1 MDWAKQFQ
9 AVSSGRAPTA
19 SFGTTLFGKY
29 TIAELQSLINGKDDE
44 MTNLAKYAA
53 KASPAWQND
62 FRTLQSDYAQ
72 ARAAGLAAIASQKHS
87 IFADNLNP
95 EGDSYYRSILTVLN
109 PRWQQHDASTD
120 RVGLLHSR
128 LASEGITVAPYT
140 VRQPDASDDAA
151 NYMFQHPVD
160 FFVTDPGT
168 KLLHGAQDAAKPI
181 LDWSKPIIIA
191 IAAIAGVLGFVVLKT
206 YLPPPPRQLG
216 TPIGTRSTS

>member
-1 MDWAKQFQ
+1 MNWAHHFQ
-9 AVSSGRAPTA
+9 AVSSGKRPTA

-29 TIAELQSLINGKDDE
+29 SIAELQSLIKGKDDE
-44 MTNLAKYAA
+44 ISNLAKYAPH
-53 KASPAWQND
+53 ASAAWQSD
-62 FRTLQSDYAQ
+62 FKALQTDYNIART
-72 ARAAGLAAIASQKHS
+72 AGINAIAGQKHS

-95 EGDSYYRSILTVLN
+95 EGDSYYKSILSVFN
-109 PRWQQHDASTD
+109 PWWQNHDATTD
-120 RVGLLHSR
+120 RLRLLHTR

-140 VRQPDASDDAA
+140 VRQPGASDDAA

-160 FFVTDPGT
+160 YFVTDPGT
-168 KLLHGAQDAAKPI
+168 KLLQGAQDAAKSI

-191 IAAIAGVLGFVVLKT
+191 VAAIAGVLGFVVLKT

>member
-1 MDWAKQFQ
+1 MNWSAHFQ
-9 AVSSGRAPTA
+9 AVSSGSAPTA
-19 SFGTTLFGKY
+19 TFGTTLFGKY

-44 MTNLAKYAA
+44 MANLAKYAA

-62 FRTLQSDYAQ
+62 FKTLQADYNKVRTTA
-72 ARAAGLAAIASQKHS
+72 LAAIAGQKGG

-95 EGDSYYRSILTVLN
+95 EGDSYYKSILTVLN

-128 LASEGITVAPYT
+128 LASEGIAVAPYT
-140 VRQPDASDDAA
+140 VRQPDAKDDAS
-151 NYMFQHPVD
+151 NYMFNHPVD
-160 FFVTDPGT
+160 HFITDPYHHLKDDIG
-168 KLLHGAQDAAKPI
+168 DAAKPL
-181 LDWSKPIIIA
+181 LDWSRPIIIA

-216 TPIGTRSTS
+216 TLGAKQS